1 MLWWLVD
8 NANLV
13 LLALVLLALILGVRF
28 WLTRRGAYL
37 IGLGGVVAL
46 MVLVWVLSLLIV
58 TDRKRLVLTV
68 EEVAARINKQDLA
81 GAFQYFAD
89 DVLFK
94 IDGQNWPLT
103 RKQLL
108 NLGERTFGKGRIEGI
123 VVWDV
128 EVEKV
133 ERPSAVVSFYVR
145 PTDEQ
150 TYARCEAECVLH
162 GEGDWRV
169 KVLKITL
176 PPGARPWLGR
186 L

>member
-13 LLALVLLALILGVRF
+13 LLVLGLVAIALGVLL

-46 MVLVWVLSLLIV
+46 MALVWVLSLLVV
-58 TDRKRLVLTV
+58 TDRKRLVHIV
-68 EEVAARINKQDLA
+68 EEVTERLNQKDLP
-81 GAFQYFAD
+81 GAFKYFAD
-89 DVLFK
+89 DALVK
-94 IDGQNWPLT
+94 IDGQALT
-103 RKQLL
+103 RKQLMEL
-108 NLGERTFGKGRIEGI
+108 AKDAFKRWGIERLI
-123 VVWDV
+123 VWDV
-128 EVEKV
+128 KVEKV
-133 ERPSAVVSFYVR
+133 ERPRAVVSFTVR
-145 PTDEQ
+145 PNDELAF
-150 TYARCEAECVLH
+150 ARCEAECVLH

-176 PPGARPWLGR
+176 PPGGR